1 MNREE
6 QEKLWKRTGTTP
18 EDIQASLAM
27 DIWRCANHAGLYET
41 QDVFENLA
49 RFYAENHNI
58 YSPEEILQFGEVVE
72 ELPYERSNGH
82 RLIGELSQYLDGDHK
97 YYCQESEFDSTI
109 DSVMDTH
116 LQSLNPT
123 QKYALASSLVYH
135 NSVVP
140 NGLAEQARDYAKRE
154 IAREEVFMLYN
165 PKAD

>member
-1 MNREE
+1 MNRKE
-6 QEKLWKRTGTTP
+6 QEKLWQRVGITP

-27 DIWRCANHAGLYET
+27 DIWRGANYAGLYET

-72 ELPYERSNGH
+72 VVPYERSSGK
-82 RLIGELSQYLDGDHK
+82 RLINELSQYLNGSSK
-97 YYCQESEFDSTI
+97 YYCQESEFYSTI

-135 NSVVP
+135 NNIVP
-140 NGLAEQARDYAKRE
+140 TGLAEQAKDYAQRE

-165 PKAD
+165 SKTD